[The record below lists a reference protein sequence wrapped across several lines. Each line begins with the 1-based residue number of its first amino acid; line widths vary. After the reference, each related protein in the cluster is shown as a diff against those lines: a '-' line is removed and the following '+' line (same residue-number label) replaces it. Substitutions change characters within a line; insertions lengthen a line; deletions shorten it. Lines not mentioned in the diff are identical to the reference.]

1 MKGNRKYK
9 DSVFCDYMS
18 DGPKL
23 VELYNA
29 VYGANYPSD
38 TPVEINTLD
47 NVLYMD
53 RVNDISFTLDGKYV
67 VLLEQQS
74 TLSRNMPL
82 RMGIYIM
89 RLYEKMLPEKALYR
103 EEIIP
108 LFTPQFIVLYN
119 GDEDLAEYTEQRISE
134 AFIEEDADIQVR
146 VRWFNIRRHK
156 NVVPEL
162 LQRCK
167 SLDEYSI
174 LVEQVEEYRKQNGIS
189 LEEAIQLAI
198 MDCRKQG
205 VMADYLKEKGSEVL
219 NMIFTEWNWDDALE
233 VRGEER
239 YARGLREGEKSGIR
253 KGELRKT
260 LEDIQKLMKTLQLSA
275 EQAMDALEIPQK
287 ERVQYQKLMQTEQ
300 KSK

>member
-1 MKGNRKYK
+1 MTGNRKYK

-103 EEIIP
+103 EETIP
-108 LFTPQFIVLYN
+108 LFTPKFIVLYN
-119 GDEDLAEYTEQRISE
+119 GDEDLPEYTEQRISD
-134 AFIEEDADIQVR
+134 AFLEEDADIYVR

-156 NVVPEL
+156 NIVPEL

-174 LVEQVEEYRKQNGIS
+174 LVEQIEEYRKQNGIS
-189 LEEAIQLAI
+189 LEEAIRLAI
-198 MDCRKQG
+198 MNCRKQG

-239 YARGLREGEKSGIR
+239 YARGLKEGEKSGIR
-253 KGELRKT
+253 KGELQER
-260 LEDIQKLMKTLQLSA
+260 IASIRNLMETLQLSV
-275 EQAMDALEIPQK
+275 EQAMDALKIPQE
-287 ERVQYQKLMQTEQ
+287 ERENYKKMLHNVTI
-300 KSK
+300 